1 MKKETKF
8 HIIRKKIKIREEN
21 FRNKADKIERVTR
34 DFLIISFNCVIKGFD
49 YVIIS
54 TDYVIKAYD

>member
-1 MKKETKF
+1 MKKEIKF

-21 FRNKADKIERVTR
+21 FRDKGDKIEKVTGY
-34 DFLIISFNCVIKGFD
+34 FLIISFNCVIKGFD

-54 TDYVIKAYD
+54 TDYIIKAYD

>member
-1 MKKETKF
+1 MKKEIKF
-8 HIIRKKIKIREEN
+8 HIIRKKIIIREEN
-21 FRNKADKIERVTR
+21 FRNKADKIEKVTR